1 MDSLNNIDSES
12 DWDSESEDWESEDWE
27 SDSEEDPESE
37 DEEDPEEDPESED
50 HVQIARSHARDTRTG
65 SVCFDLI
72 HQNGVWERLPIVAF
86 IDFKDNTFS
95 HEHVAQAVNDWVQ
108 TAKAHPYTKRNC
120 LTCKT
125 RARKGEV
132 LCDGCDEIFKNAIYA

>member
-1 MDSLNNIDSES
+1 MSSLNDIDSES
-12 DWDSESEDWESEDWE
+12 DWDSESE
-27 SDSEEDPESE
+27 EDPESE
-37 DEEDPEEDPESED
+37 DESDPED
-50 HVQIARSHARDTRTG
+50 HCQIARSHARDTRTG

-108 TAKAHPYTKRNC
+108 TAKAHPHTKRNC

-132 LCDGCDEIFKNAIYA
+132 LCDGCDKLFKYAIYA